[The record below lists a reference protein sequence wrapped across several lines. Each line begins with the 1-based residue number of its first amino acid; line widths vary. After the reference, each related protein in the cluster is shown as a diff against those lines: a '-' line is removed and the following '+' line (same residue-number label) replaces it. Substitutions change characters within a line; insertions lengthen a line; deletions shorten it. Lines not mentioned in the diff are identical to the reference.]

1 MMPELVQSGLVYVAD
16 PVCAD
21 VVSFG
26 ADDAVLAGVLMF
38 GGTGPEPMP
47 VDVRAAI
54 LGHAYRGERLL
65 VVTHSPAQTA
75 WVKAQV
81 TLVSR
86 TGQA

>member
-1 MMPELVQSGLVYVAD
+1 MMAEPVQSGFVYVPG

-26 ADDAVLAGVLMF
+26 ADDAALAGMLMF

-47 VDVRAAI
+47 APVRAAI

-75 WVKAQV
+75 WVQAQV
-81 TLVSR
+81 TLATR